1 MKRNE
6 AYFMEYTPCIII
18 PGIGQSKMEL
28 LDENNQKIK
37 MAWQL
42 DVDSDALIKKLK
54 FPMLRSVIFRCDSG
68 LSKKMAEAVSDIVSP
83 IAHNPDGTM
92 KNNVRVVDY
101 PQSLAECTEDE
112 RDYIYR
118 MVPVQHL
125 SHIIT
130 ENNMYFFAFNSFGMP
145 YEIAA
150 DLNDYI
156 QKVKAKHNCDKVNLI
171 PISLGGAMSIAYFD
185 AYGYKDIKRVMY
197 FVPALQ
203 GTPIISSLVDMDI
216 DIDNALSLVRFMF
229 PRSTADMLEKVLGL
243 LPKKVGEKLIMSAF
257 GALNEDVV
265 LPCGA
270 MWATVPP
277 EKYSPLAG
285 KHLRDEKYAALK
297 EQTDR
302 FYKAQAA
309 FPEDVKKMKADGVE
323 FFAVVGYGLQL
334 MPIVRTDL
342 NSDGVINTSSAS
354 LGAELAPLGE
364 TLEGKEKSDYIS
376 PDGII
381 DASKSILPD
390 TVWYFKDQFHDGI
403 AYNDTALNVAAKVL
417 SDDSF
422 NSVYSSP
429 DYPRFGVKQDNRK

>member
-1 MKRNE
+1 MD
-6 AYFMEYTPCIII
+6 YTPCVIV

-28 LDENNQKIK
+28 LDSNGKKIK

-42 DVDSDALIKKLK
+42 DVDTDAVIKKLK
-54 FPMLRSVIFRCDSG
+54 FPMLRSVIFRSDMG
-68 LSKKMAEAVSDIVSP
+68 LSKRMGEVVRDIVDP
-83 IAHNPDGTM
+83 IAVNPDGSM
-92 KNNVRVVDY
+92 KNNVRVVEY

-112 RDYIYR
+112 RGYIYR

-125 SHIIT
+125 SHIIG
-130 ENNMYFFAFNSFGMP
+130 EENMYFFAFNSFGQP
-145 YEIAA
+145 YKIAA
-150 DLNDYI
+150 DLDAFI
-156 QKVKAKHNCDKVNLI
+156 KKIKAKHNCKKVNLI
-171 PISLGGAMSIAYFD
+171 PISLGGAMSIAYLD
-185 AYGYKDIKRVMY
+185 AYGYGDVKRIMY

-203 GTPIISSLVDMDI
+203 GTPIISSLIDMDI
-216 DIDNALSLVRFMF
+216 DIGNALSLVRFMF

-243 LPKKVGEKLIMSAF
+243 IPKKVGEKLIKSAF
-257 GALNEDVV
+257 AALNEAVV
-265 LPCGA
+265 APCGA

-277 EKYSPLAG
+277 EKYTPLAE
-285 KHLRDEKYAALK
+285 KFLIDEKYASLK

-309 FPEDVKKMKADGVE
+309 FPENVKKMKADGVE

-334 MPIVRTDL
+334 MPIVKTDL

-354 LGAELAPLGE
+354 LGAELAPLGK
-364 TLEGKEKSDYIS
+364 TLENADENSDYIS
-376 PDGII
+376 PDKII

-403 AYNDTALNVAAKVL
+403 AYNDTALNVAAKIL

-422 NSVYSSP
+422 NSVYSDP
-429 DYPRFGVKQDNRK
+429 AYPRFGVKQDNRKK

>member
-1 MKRNE
+1 MK
-6 AYFMEYTPCIII
+6 YTPCVII

-28 LDENNQKIK
+28 LDDNGKKIK

-42 DVDSDALIKKLK
+42 DVDTNEVVKKLK
-54 FPMLRSVIFRCDSG
+54 FPMIMSILFRGDYG
-68 LSKKMAEAVSDIVSP
+68 LCKRMGEVVRDIVDP
-83 IAHNPDGTM
+83 VTTNNDGTM
-92 KNNVRVVDY
+92 KNNVHVVDY

-112 RDYIYR
+112 RNYIYR

-130 ENNMYFFAFNSFGMP
+130 EDNMYFFAFNSFGQP
-145 YEIAA
+145 YKIAE
-150 DLNDYI
+150 DLNAFI
-156 QKVKAKHNCDKVNLI
+156 QKIKAKHNCDKVNII

-203 GTPIISSLVDMDI
+203 GTPIISSLIDMDI

-229 PRSTADMLEKVLGL
+229 PSSTADMLEKVLGL
-243 LPKKVGEKLIMSAF
+243 LPKKVGYKLIESAF
-257 GALNEDVV
+257 AALNDSVV
-265 LPCGA
+265 NSCGA
-270 MWATVPP
+270 MWATIPP
-277 EKYSPLAG
+277 QRYPELSEKYL
-285 KHLRDEKYAALK
+285 KDKKYASLK

-309 FPEDVKKMKADGVE
+309 FPENVAKMKGDGVE

-334 MPIVRTDL
+334 MPIVKTDL
-342 NSDGVINTSSAS
+342 SSDGVINTSSAS
-354 LGAELAPLGE
+354 LGAELAPLGKKL
-364 TLEGKEKSDYIS
+364 TPEGRDPRYIS

-403 AYNDTALNVAAKVL
+403 AYNDSALNVAAKVL
-417 SDDSF
+417 SDDTF
-422 NSVYSSP
+422 NSVYSDP
-429 DYPRFGVKQDNRK
+429 AYPRFGVKQDNRKK